1 MATAS
6 KTKTTEAVDLP
17 EDDEAPGSFQIL
29 DEAPVFRSR
38 RAKSALRL
46 AMEGLEVGQSMTTG
60 FVTSDARGKDQT
72 KEDKNMLSKVRQR
85 TQQISRDEEFP
96 GYKYSVRVDVENRI
110 IVTRVA

>member
-1 MATAS
+1 MATAT
-6 KTKTTEAVDLP
+6 KTKTTANAP
-17 EDDEAPGSFQIL
+17 EGDEAPSFQIL
-29 DEAPVFRSR
+29 TEAPVFRAR
-38 RAKSALRL
+38 RPKSALRQ

-60 FVTSDARGKDQT
+60 YVTTGEKPPT

-96 GYKYSVRVDVENRI
+96 GFKYSVRVDVENRI